1 MRAPLTIGL
10 LGIGGDATAE
20 LVREIRRRA
29 GGVRLIV
36 DDDPG
41 ASALRLAEMAQG
53 LEQAGAG
60 IVALASDAAHA
71 FQFEIE
77 RRIGVPFISMI
88 EETGAAA
95 AALAAGGKVGLQA
108 HEASVGLYRAELAR
122 RGLGCLSWEASDAE
136 ILVLAGEPPS
146 ARGAPRVPA
155 IRPVEALAV
164 ALADYALGVRPPP
177 APFAWTEVGDA

>member
-1 MRAPLTIGL
+1 MGALTIGL
-10 LGIGGDATAE
+10 LGVGGDAMAE
-20 LVREIRRRA
+20 LVRGIRRRA

-36 DDDPG
+36 DDAPG

-77 RRIGVPFISMI
+77 RRIGVPFVSMI

-95 AALAAGGKVGLQA
+95 VALARGGKVGLLA
-108 HEASVGLYRAELAR
+108 DEASVGLYREELAR
-122 RGLGCLSWEASDAE
+122 RGLVCLPPGAADAE
-136 ILVLAGEPPS
+136 VLVLAGD
-146 ARGAPRVPA
+146 APVVTVTTGVA
-155 IRPVEALAV
+155 VIRPVEVLAAALS
-164 ALADYALGVRPPP
+164 DYALGVRPPP
-177 APFAWTEVGDA
+177 PPFAWTEVGDA